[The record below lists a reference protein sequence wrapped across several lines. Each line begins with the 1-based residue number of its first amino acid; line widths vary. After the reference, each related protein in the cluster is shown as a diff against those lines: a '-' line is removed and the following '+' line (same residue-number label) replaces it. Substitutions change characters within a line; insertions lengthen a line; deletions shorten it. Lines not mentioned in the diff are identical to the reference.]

1 MYNITQEQIEKLVVL
16 VNNFSTLPRTRSDE
30 PNLEVFIRLR
40 AEAAELIREMKYA
53 AGVLPGLHEDKAS

>member
-1 MYNITQEQIEKLVVL
+1 MYNITQKQIEKLLVL

-40 AEAAELIREMKYA
+40 AEAAELIEEMRYA
-53 AGVLPGLHEDKAS
+53 VGVLPGVYEDKAS